1 MHPQQ
6 CLSVELPLKLVCT
19 IIFFIETNSNTN
31 KSSFIYLLTVQR
43 KIVIL
48 GDGACGKTS
57 LLNVFTRGYFPKV
70 YEPTVF
76 ENYIHDIF
84 IDGKQIQLSLWDT
97 AGQEEFDKLRSLSY
111 SDTHCIILCFSI
123 DSHDSLENV
132 KNKWVGEI
140 LEHCEGVKLI
150 LVALKADLRQ
160 SDNQIDDSMGTS
172 AYNNDG
178 QLKKLV
184 SYEEGV
190 AMAKQIGALRYL
202 ECSAMKNR
210 GVKEVFT
217 EAARISL
224 TASPAAAT
232 SASNNNVS
240 SNDGNKS
247 SCTIM

>member
-1 MHPQQ
+1 MAICGSAPK
-6 CLSVELPLKLVCT
+6 PA
-19 IIFFIETNSNTN
+19 
-31 KSSFIYLLTVQR
+31 QR

-84 IDGKQIQLSLWDT
+84 IDGQQVQLSLWDT

-111 SDTHCIILCFSI
+111 ADTHCIILCFSI
-123 DSHDSLENV
+123 DNPDSLANV

-140 LEHCEGVKLI
+140 LEHCEGVRLI

-160 SDNQIDDSMGTS
+160 VDDIQELSNS
-172 AYNNDG
+172 RR
-178 QLKKLV
+178 LV
-184 SYEEGV
+184 SYEDGV
-190 AMAKQIGALRYL
+190 AVAKDIGALRYL
-202 ECSAMKNR
+202 ECSAMNNR

-217 EAARISL
+217 EAARIAL
-224 TASPAAAT
+224 AAKP
-232 SASNNNVS
+232 SNSDQENSDSS
-240 SNDGNKS
+240 SN
-247 SCTIM
+247 SCSIM